1 MDLSTHKTVRDHKH
15 KAIDS
20 SSCNEHAVYIS
31 ENTELEY
38 LCPFS
43 PDFFFSEKSL
53 NELFLLQNQ
62 ITRAQNI
69 LWAFTTV
76 Q

>member
-1 MDLSTHKTVRDHKH
+1 MDLSTRKTVQDHKH
-15 KAIDS
+15 KAIDC
-20 SSCNEHAVYIS
+20 SSCNENAVYVS

-53 NELFLLQNQ
+53 N
-62 ITRAQNI
+62 
-69 LWAFTTV
+69 
-76 Q
+76 